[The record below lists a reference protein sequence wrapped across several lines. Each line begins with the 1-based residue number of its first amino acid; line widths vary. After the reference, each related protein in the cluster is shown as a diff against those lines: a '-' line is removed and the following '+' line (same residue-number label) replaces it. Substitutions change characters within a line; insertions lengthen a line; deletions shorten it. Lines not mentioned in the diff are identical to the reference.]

1 MKKNPEDLT
10 PKGVKRAATVEITRL
25 IRERGNEFHTVD
37 DDGNPLTRLQAL
49 ALLIWRKA
57 LGWIEMDPKTGTE
70 IIHSP
75 DRGFIT
81 MIYDRLD
88 GKMAPAVADSGKKK
102 ATLSDRVGE
111 QSKRRLNQMA
121 KEKENE

>member
-1 MKKNPEDLT
+1 MKNPKELT
-10 PKGVKRAATVEITRL
+10 PRGIKCAATVEITRL

-37 DDGNPLTRLQAL
+37 DEGNPLTRLEAL
-49 ALLIWRKA
+49 ALLIWKKA
-57 LGWIEMDPKTGTE
+57 LGWTEIDGKTGTE
-70 IIHSP
+70 TVHSP
-75 DRGFIT
+75 ERGFIT

-88 GKMAPAVADSGKKK
+88 GRVAPAVADSGKKK

-121 KEKENE
+121 QVKQDD